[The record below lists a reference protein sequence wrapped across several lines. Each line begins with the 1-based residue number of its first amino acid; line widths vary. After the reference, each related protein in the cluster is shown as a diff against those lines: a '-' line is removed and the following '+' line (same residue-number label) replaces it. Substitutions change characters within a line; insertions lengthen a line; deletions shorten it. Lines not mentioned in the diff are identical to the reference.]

1 MNTQFLI
8 YLLGVIISYFLVRNF
23 FRKQAERKYVE
34 EYGWSNVFI
43 NIAISSLSYISV
55 MIFLFIFIISK
66 FPNKPPKFL

>member
-8 YLLGVIISYFLVRNF
+8 YLLGFIISYFLVRKF
-23 FRKQAERKYVE
+23 FRKRTDFSYGE

-55 MIFLFIFIISK
+55 IIFLFIFIISK
-66 FPNKPPKFL
+66 FPNKPTKFL

>member
-8 YLLGVIISYFLVRNF
+8 YLLGFIISYFLVRNF
-23 FRKQAERKYVE
+23 FRKLAERKYAE
-34 EYGWSNVFI
+34 EYGWYNVFI

>member
-23 FRKQAERKYVE
+23 YRKRAEREYEE

-43 NIAISSLSYISV
+43 NISISILSYIAV
-55 MIFLFIFIISK
+55 VIFLFIFIISK
-66 FPNKPPKFL
+66 IPNKPPKFL